1 MLERI
6 MWYQTRATKQGAI
19 PSNAAMAGAREGKLE
34 AMETIILAGPMETI
48 ILAGP
53 NALAMIS
60 SINTFKWRK
69 QPGIYDCLC
78 IYV

>member
-1 MLERI
+1 

-34 AMETIILAGPMETI
+34 AMETIILAGP
-48 ILAGP
+48 